1 MLQDTLDILDRG
13 FYETA
18 GKTIPLK
25 LTRLQ
30 MEEALVFLPGDVEKL
45 CRDNHFEHI
54 HVLGRCSYSCENMD
68 SFSLA
73 RKRISMLADSD
84 EKEENP
90 VLVLNLANPVHPGGG
105 VRRGAKAQE
114 EDLCRNSSLLLS
126 LEGRKALAYY
136 EYNRSLNT
144 DMGSDAVMIHPWVEI
159 IRDGNGDLLEESE
172 VVSVMTCAA
181 PMLRDGMEGM
191 SRQQYEK
198 LMLTRITGML
208 KAAAHSGYKHL
219 VLGAFG
225 CGAFRND
232 ARIVSDLFY
241 KALKEFD
248 YDGMKDKDMF
258 RSIGFAVL
266 DHSEDQ
272 YNYREFARNFSNFYR
287 DEDRAETD
295 RVWKEK
301 QEKESRLDT
310 IRGCLFGGAV
320 GDALG
325 YPVEFLDEN
334 TIFNRYGSGGI
345 REYEKDPET
354 GKALIS
360 DDTQMSLFTANG
372 LLVGDTRGAM
382 RGIRTWPRAY
392 VAKAYQD
399 WLKTQE
405 STIREVNSHERFTEE
420 GGYSWLL
427 DVPELYSLRA
437 PGNTCLSA
445 LREGTDFDDYVA
457 AKRNDS
463 KGCGGI
469 MRVAPLGAEDYPWDM
484 ETLDM
489 EGAQLAAVTH
499 GHSLG
504 YMPAAVLVHIIHRI
518 VFPPKGSRMPLKEII
533 LEAEE
538 TIGRIFSED
547 ENLPELK
554 RMIDLAVELAEN
566 GAAGD
571 LDNIHR
577 LGEGWVAEETL
588 GISLYCALRYED
600 DFSAGVTAAVNHDGD
615 SDSTGA
621 VTGNILGTL
630 HGYSAIEE
638 KWKKDLELSDVI
650 LELADDL
657 CQGCLMSEYSSYEDP
672 EWEAKYIHMH
682 RP

>member
-54 HVLGRCSYSCENMD
+54 HVLGRCSYTCENMD

-73 RKRISMLADSD
+73 RKKISMLADSD
-84 EKEENP
+84 EKEEKP

-301 QEKESRLDT
+301 QEKESRLDA

-469 MRVAPLGAEDYPWDM
+469 MRAAPLGAEDYPWDM

-489 EGAQLAAVTH
+489 ESAQLAAVTH

-538 TIGRIFSED
+538 TIGRIFSGD

-600 DFSAGVTAAVNHDGD
+600 DFSAGVIAAVNHDGD

-621 VTGNILGTL
+621 VTGNILGAL